1 MIRAKSL
8 FVGFLRSFPT
18 NSRPGQVAADAELQC
33 LKVARLLRDVCASRR
48 PEPVLILNS
57 TEYKLSLHDYWQ
69 YMSKDFIVAGHRF
82 SIVMDEASPLWER
95 MWVNYGPF
103 EADSPSGDDD
113 KPIFTLYVS
122 SSPDWALAE
131 TAGMEPLFVGDNR
144 PEETQTD
151 FYRDADGFYLEFAVN
166 GRSPKVA
173 SLHISEDFKSG
184 VLGFSDLNFGRFA
197 IDNAAMLM
205 FAFSTASLMTLEMHS
220 SVTVNS
226 GKAYMFLAESGT
238 GKSTHSRMW
247 LENIPGSELLNDDN
261 PVVRVAEDDSV
272 TVYGSPWSGKTPCY
286 RNASAPL
293 GAMVQI
299 RRSPMN
305 AATPLS
311 IPEAYALVSSSS
323 SGFRGID
330 SMADGLHET
339 IAAIALTQPCFALD
353 CRPDAEAATVCHEAV
368 CR

>member
-1 MIRAKSL
+1 MR
-8 FVGFLRSFPT
+8 
-18 NSRPGQVAADAELQC
+18 
-33 LKVARLLRDVCASRR
+33 
-48 PEPVLILNS
+48 
-57 TEYKLSLHDYWQ
+57 
-69 YMSKDFIVAGHRF
+69 MDFIVAGHRF
-82 SIVMDEASPLWER
+82 SIVMDDASPLWER
-95 MWVNYGPF
+95 MKVNYGPF
-103 EADSPSGDDD
+103 EAPAIGQDGRD
-113 KPIFTLYVS
+113 PIFTLHVNAAS
-122 SSPDWALAE
+122 CWH
-131 TAGMEPLFVGDNR
+131 TADTSGMEPLFVGVNS

-173 SLHISEDFKSG
+173 SLRISDDFRTG
-184 VLGFSDLNFGRFA
+184 RLEFADMNFVRFA

-205 FAFSTASLMTLEMHS
+205 FAFCTAGLMTLEMHS

-226 GKAYMFLAESGT
+226 GKAFMFLAESGT

-247 LENIPGSELLNDDN
+247 LENIPGCELLNDDN
-261 PVVRVAEDDSV
+261 PIVRVAEDGSV

-299 RRSPMN
+299 RRSSTN

-311 IPEAYALVSSSS
+311 ALEAYALISSSS
-323 SGFRGID
+323 SGFRGIA
-330 SMADGLHET
+330 SMADGLHDT
-339 IAAIALTQPCFALD
+339 ISAIALSQPCFVLD
-353 CRPDAEAATVCHEAV
+353 CRPDAEAALVCHKAI

>member
-1 MIRAKSL
+1 MR
-8 FVGFLRSFPT
+8 
-18 NSRPGQVAADAELQC
+18 
-33 LKVARLLRDVCASRR
+33 
-48 PEPVLILNS
+48 
-57 TEYKLSLHDYWQ
+57 
-69 YMSKDFIVAGHRF
+69 MDFIVAGHRF
-82 SIVMDEASPLWER
+82 SIVMNDASPLWAG
-95 MWVNYGPF
+95 MQVNYGPF
-103 EADSPSGDDD
+103 EAPAVGQDGRN
-113 KPIFTLYVS
+113 PIF
-122 SSPDWALAE
+122 ALHVNA
-131 TAGMEPLFVGDNR
+131 TPCWSAADTSGMEPLFGGSNS

-151 FYRDADGFYLEFAVN
+151 FYKDTEGFYLEFAVN

-173 SLHISEDFKSG
+173 SLRISGDFKLG
-184 VLGFSDLNFGRFA
+184 VLEFADLNAGRFA

-205 FAFSTASLMTLEMHS
+205 FAFSTAGLMTLEMHS

-226 GKAYMFLAESGT
+226 GRAYMFLAESGT

-261 PVVRVAEDDSV
+261 PIVRVHDDGSV

-299 RRSPMN
+299 RRSPTN

-311 IPEAYALVSSSS
+311 ALEAYALISSSS
-323 SGFRGID
+323 SGFRGIA

-339 IAAIALTQPCFALD
+339 ISAIALSQPCFVLD
-353 CRPDAEAATVCHEAV
+353 CRPDAEAALVCHKAV

>member
-1 MIRAKSL
+1 
-8 FVGFLRSFPT
+8 
-18 NSRPGQVAADAELQC
+18 
-33 LKVARLLRDVCASRR
+33 
-48 PEPVLILNS
+48 
-57 TEYKLSLHDYWQ
+57 
-69 YMSKDFIVAGHRF
+69 
-82 SIVMDEASPLWER
+82 MDEASPLWER
-95 MWVNYGPF
+95 LRVNYGPF
-103 EADSPSGDDD
+103 EATGVPSGAGE
-113 KPIFTLYVS
+113 PIFTLNVS
-122 SSPDWALAE
+122 VLKYWTLAD
-131 TAGMEPLFVGDNR
+131 TSGMEPLFVGDNR

-173 SLHISEDFKSG
+173 NLRISSDFKSG
-184 VLGFSDLNFGRFA
+184 SLSFADPGIGRFA

-205 FAFSTASLMTLEMHS
+205 FAFSTAGLMTLEMHS
-220 SVTVNS
+220 SVTVN
-226 GKAYMFLAESGT
+226 GGRAYMFLAESGT

-261 PVVRVAEDDSV
+261 PIVRVADDGTV

-299 RRSPMN
+299 RRSPTN

-311 IPEAYALVSSSS
+311 VPEAYALIMSSS
-323 SGFRGID
+323 SGFRGIA

-339 IAAIALTQPCFALD
+339 ISAIALTQPCFVLD
-353 CRPDAEAATVCHEAV
+353 CRPDKEAAQVCHRTVC
-368 CR
+368 R

>member
-1 MIRAKSL
+1 M
-8 FVGFLRSFPT
+8 
-18 NSRPGQVAADAELQC
+18 
-33 LKVARLLRDVCASRR
+33 
-48 PEPVLILNS
+48 
-57 TEYKLSLHDYWQ
+57 
-69 YMSKDFIVAGHRF
+69 AGHRF
-82 SIVMDEASPLWER
+82 SVVMDEASPLWER
-95 MWVNYGPF
+95 IQVNYGPF
-103 EADSPSGDDD
+103 EADVPAGDAD
-113 KPIFTLYVS
+113 KRIFTLSVTP
-122 SSPDWALAE
+122 SPDWALADISV
-131 TAGMEPLFVGDNR
+131 MEPLFVGNNR

-151 FYRDADGFYLEFAVN
+151 FYRDGEGFYLDFAVN
-166 GRSPKVA
+166 GKNPKVA
-173 SLHISEDFKSG
+173 SLRISGDFKSG
-184 VLGFSDLNFGRFA
+184 ALSFADLSIGRFA

-205 FAFSTASLMTLEMHS
+205 FAFSTAGLMTLEMHS

-226 GKAYMFLAESGT
+226 GRAYMFLAESGT

-261 PVVRVAEDDSV
+261 PVVRVAEDGSV

-299 RRSPMN
+299 RRSPTN

-339 IAAIALTQPCFALD
+339 ISAIALAQPCFVLD
-353 CRPDAEAATVCHEAV
+353 CRPDAEAAQVCCEAV

>member
-1 MIRAKSL
+1 MIK
-8 FVGFLRSFPT
+8 
-18 NSRPGQVAADAELQC
+18 N
-33 LKVARLLRDVCASRR
+33 
-48 PEPVLILNS
+48 
-57 TEYKLSLHDYWQ
+57 
-69 YMSKDFIVAGHRF
+69 FIVAGHRF
-82 SIVMDEASPLWER
+82 SIMMDEASPLWER
-95 MWVNYGPF
+95 LKVNYGPF
-103 EADSPSGDDD
+103 EVAEVPEDACE
-113 KPIFTLYVS
+113 PIFTLNVS
-122 SSPDWALAE
+122 VLNDWAIAD
-131 TAGMEPLFVGDNR
+131 TSGMEPLFVGDNR

-173 SLHISEDFKSG
+173 TLRISNDFKFGALS
-184 VLGFSDLNFGRFA
+184 FADPAIGRFA

-205 FAFSTASLMTLEMHS
+205 FAFSTASLGTLEMHS
-220 SVTVNS
+220 SVTVN
-226 GKAYMFLAESGT
+226 GGRAYMFLAESGT

-261 PVVRVAEDDSV
+261 PIVRVADDGTV

-299 RRSPMN
+299 RRSPTN

-311 IPEAYALVSSSS
+311 VPEAYALISSSS

-339 IAAIALTQPCFALD
+339 IAAIALNHPCFALD
-353 CRPDAEAATVCHEAV
+353 CRPDQEAAQVCHQAV

>member
-1 MIRAKSL
+1 MR
-8 FVGFLRSFPT
+8 
-18 NSRPGQVAADAELQC
+18 
-33 LKVARLLRDVCASRR
+33 
-48 PEPVLILNS
+48 
-57 TEYKLSLHDYWQ
+57 
-69 YMSKDFIVAGHRF
+69 KDFIVAGHRF

-95 MWVNYGPF
+95 MQRNYGPF
-103 EADSPSGDDD
+103 ETGDTPATAE
-113 KPIFTLYVS
+113 KPIFTLHVRL
-122 SSPDWALAE
+122 SPDWSLAN
-131 TAGMEPLFVGDNR
+131 TSVMEPLFVGDNS

-151 FYRDADGFYLEFAVN
+151 FYKDTEGYYLEFAVN

-173 SLHISEDFKSG
+173 SLRISGDFRTG
-184 VLGFSDLNFGRFA
+184 EVEFADLRWGQFTT
-197 IDNAAMLM
+197 DNAAMLM

-226 GKAYMFLAESGT
+226 GRAYMFLAESGT

-261 PVVRVAEDDSV
+261 PIVRVADDGSV

-299 RRSPMN
+299 RRSLTN

-311 IPEAYALVSSSS
+311 ALEAYALISSSS
-323 SGFRGID
+323 SGFRGIT
-330 SMADGLHET
+330 SMADGLHDT
-339 IAAIALTQPCFALD
+339 ISAIALSQPCFVLD
-353 CRPDAEAATVCHEAV
+353 CRPDAEAALVCHKAV